1 MADPFL
7 GIFDGVNNGLDE
19 LGLGSTL
26 GSNGSQGGQMQ
37 ERLQH
42 SASFGGFQAQSPSN
56 SNQPKLQH
64 FDERSSASPFLPPS
78 QKLQHFNDP
87 LLSSSPQRFHSLQS
101 SSQQQFGEFRPP
113 SQINMCWPRGQ
124 TSRSSP
130 NYTGFSQ
137 ASEQSPFRQPF
148 GYGFPRSSSPR
159 LQHFANQSPMNSSP
173 DIFPSG
179 ASQSPRLQHPNQSP
193 SLPYSGSSPKGTSP
207 KTMESNQQQK
217 QKQISPQQ
225 ALFRHLQGSEG
236 NQQQVELG
244 GQGRLQHLVSG
255 NTVDLDHNKSSL
267 PGAAGDGNFPYNPFQ
282 GGPRPPMGMHQNSP
296 QSNYNSQ
303 QFQNP
308 QYAAFNGGVSSG
320 ADQDMFNPG
329 NHNNMA
335 TPQQPGFTFT
345 NLQMSDPQD
354 LMQVKTSAILL
365 QMQRIQQQI
374 QQMRDMGQPSQ
385 MQQLQ
390 FQFQRLYQIYAMQQQ
405 QRVQPNFQP
414 QNYDQ
419 MRFIQQQ
426 RQQEKANR
434 IAVEAMAKAA
444 LQNSDGRS
452 MMPGFPPMSSG
463 QRMMTNPSAV
473 NTGALDFSRHPMP
486 ADPISLGPSIVS
498 KPAPVRSSQTSRP
511 PATVLAKPAPIRSR
525 KDSSDA
531 EPSPPN
537 SPSYLEEDHASN
549 ITRRS
554 LRERKKKTYKDDFD
568 YNLSEEEGEKETAE
582 GGVPATF
589 PGDSTGQAHI
599 PVGPEV
605 EETTTVEKILA
616 MRTKQ
621 DEEFGSYEEFLVK
634 FKNYSY
640 LHCEWATAE
649 KLARGDKRI
658 HMKIKRYRAKQQ
670 NSMAFFSEL
679 DEEPFNPDYV
689 EVDRVLD
696 MSTGVDQNTGEPIT
710 HYLVKWCSQPYEES
724 TWEIEADV
732 DETKIKQFH
741 KLKEHPPMALR
752 QFRPRPY
759 PHEWCKMA
767 ASPVYKEGN
776 TLRDYQLE
784 GVNWL
789 TFCWCN
795 RQNSILADEMGLG
808 KTIQSISFLVEMQR
822 YGVRGPFLVIA
833 PLSTISNWQREFET
847 WSDINAVV
855 YHGSASSRHLI
866 QEYEFYFRDEHG
878 QPIPGL
884 YKFEAMVTTY
894 EIIIADNMQLSAVP
908 WRCVV
913 IDEAHR
919 LKNRNC
925 KLLEGLNN
933 LSMEHRILLTGTPLQ
948 NNVDELFSL
957 LNFLEPAQF
966 PSQVAFLMEFGDLK
980 TEAQVEKLKQLLK
993 PMMLRRLKEDVEKN
1007 IAPKEETIIEV
1018 ELTTIQK
1025 KLYRAILERNF
1036 AFLSK
1041 GATSS
1046 ANVPNLMN
1054 TMMELR
1060 KCCNHPFLITG
1071 AEEKV
1076 LAEHNLSLVEKTVKH
1091 VNIMIDASGKLVLIH
1106 KLLPKLKSSGHKVLV
1121 FSQMVRCLDILEDYL
1136 VHMRYPYE
1144 RIDGRVR
1151 GNLRQAAID
1160 RFSKPDSDRFVF
1172 LLCTR
1177 AGGLGINLTAADTV
1191 IIFDSDWNPQND
1203 IQAQARC
1210 HRIGQSKSVKVYRL
1224 ITRNSYEREMFDR
1237 ASMKLGL
1244 DKAVLQSMNTKENA
1258 SNNQSLSKRE
1268 IEDLLRKGA
1277 YGAIMEEE
1285 NDDSSKFCEEDIDQI
1300 LERRTQVIQIESQ
1313 GKGSTFAKASF
1324 VSSKGEEDI
1333 DIDDPDFWQKWAKKA
1348 ELDVDLMNK
1357 DNRIIDA
1364 PRQRKQTKRY
1374 GNEDGDFEL
1383 SDLDLEEDDEAP
1395 LPRRSSWTRVECFRV
1410 EKNLLIYGWGQWK
1423 DIISSGR
1430 FKTKV
1435 SERDVEAISRT
1446 ILVYCLHHYKGDEKV
1461 KCFIRDLVKASVT
1474 RERLPSE
1481 ERDATYTPLPLT
1493 GKTKT
1498 RNKKGK
1504 SSNKN
1509 KSAIA
1514 LLEVGS
1520 EWRTCDP
1527 ESIILDEGYKKHLQH
1542 HCNKIL
1548 LRVKLLYFLRHEVIG
1563 KLGPKIKEGCNA
1575 SELDITIYPPEG
1587 DPPANWWDE
1596 ECDKSLL
1603 VGVYKYGYEHYKT
1616 MRADPSLCF
1625 LLRVGLPNNM
1635 NESMTGEPTD
1645 PDDRD
1650 EDDGDANDDPDYQ
1663 QPSSL
1668 SQKDDDND
1676 DDEDDKDTVSAVSS
1690 PGTPR
1695 KADKTYDAAAGEV
1708 RGSTRLRWPTSSDL
1722 NTRLRRIIAG
1732 YQRVVK
1738 KQELKK
1744 AAAEK
1749 ERERKERFEEAVRQK
1764 ELKKA
1769 EMAQK
1774 WSKREEVDFYRT
1786 VSTFGVEFNKKD
1798 GTYDW
1803 SRFRRLARLD
1813 KKNDERLTQ
1822 YYLDFM
1828 AMCRRVCG
1836 QATEEDAGKGTG
1848 VEAISEERASR
1859 SLYRIQLLSKIREE
1873 VLPHEKLDERLQLAQ
1888 PSSSFPDWWQCG
1900 KHDKDLLL
1908 GVAKHGISRTDFNLL
1923 SDAELSFMDVIS
1935 KLPSNPGGLLVN
1947 KVPGD
1952 EKTPSP
1958 AGGMK
1963 TESSLPFDRF
1973 SPLENDLGDGQG
1985 DQPMKSLSQQL
1996 PDYGTPSEEV
2006 LSSPSEKM
2014 PKLPPPESTALSS
2027 PSVKPDPDAS
2037 VTMSYG
2043 SVSSDQDS
2051 AALAQG
2057 QRIVKDAA
2065 PSLVVEPKIEDME
2078 ESSRQNTPTPTQLN
2092 PGAGQDEESQLSFNQ
2107 DNQSSDTSLFSVRWP
2122 KDKVVIQRLD
2132 QLCECVLKGEWPIV
2146 SKVADA
2152 LLQNQLAANSPM
2164 SAGYPGIAD
2173 VDMASLPP
2181 GFAVGEDGV
2190 PEDPSKAFKLKRLDG
2205 LKLTFKKNRRKRK
2218 RDAEMSEGLG
2228 EDGGPGLPEPGYR
2241 KMPAQ
2246 VHDGEWNEGMMN
2258 LEAQG
2263 HDFRWDAAP
2272 IGVKPPRKKRASKKE
2287 KGEKPEKPPGKKRG
2301 RKPKTDKLGSAG
2313 RLADTGGVAIPPE
2326 GAALEWTG
2334 FSLSGRVEGDINR
2347 VSVIEET
2354 NAGHGRTTL
2363 PKSPHESGPKP
2374 AFSTFAEEYKNSSGL
2389 ESDPLGTSGQDDTV
2403 IVIDR
2408 ETGRKLVGNV
2418 APKLSNLVEWLQLNT
2433 SYDVAEESAAFVRSK
2448 GILPSSLLNRLSSD
2462 KKSKPTTPKASGAQS
2477 SHHLPGSYNDMNYGA
2492 SVPKSQFDS
2501 PSSTSLT
2508 STAKSDSH
2516 NEPARAAFP
2525 YDSSHFGNFSH
2536 AMPFGPF
2543 GHMPP
2548 YYASYGM
2555 GMAPNSQGSTAFG
2568 GDSAVSKPAQSPVS
2582 PSRSSAHVA
2591 FNNSSYSSLYAGQ
2604 QLGSGTQGYP
2614 SNAFSYQLLNNGNHP
2629 TASSLSP
2636 KGDLLADNASHGSSS
2651 MGSDV
2656 SSQSSPEH
2664 D

>member
-1 MADPFL
+1 
-7 GIFDGVNNGLDE
+7 
-19 LGLGSTL
+19 
-26 GSNGSQGGQMQ
+26 
-37 ERLQH
+37 
-42 SASFGGFQAQSPSN
+42 
-56 SNQPKLQH
+56 
-64 FDERSSASPFLPPS
+64 
-78 QKLQHFNDP
+78 
-87 LLSSSPQRFHSLQS
+87 
-101 SSQQQFGEFRPP
+101 
-113 SQINMCWPRGQ
+113 MCWPRGQ

-130 NYTGFSQ
+130 NYSGFSHG
-137 ASEQSPFRQPF
+137 SEQAPFRQPF

-173 DIFPSG
+173 DRFATGP
-179 ASQSPRLQHPNQSP
+179 SQSPQLQHPSQSSSVP
-193 SLPYSGSSPKGTSP
+193 FSVSSPKGTSP
-207 KTMESNQQQK
+207 KTIETPQQQK
-217 QKQISPQQ
+217 HNQISPQQ
-225 ALFRHLQGSEG
+225 TPYRSVHGSEG
-236 NQQQVELG
+236 NQQQMEIG
-244 GQGRLQHLVSG
+244 GQSRLQHLVSG
-255 NTVDLDHNKSSL
+255 DAIDRDQGKSLSSQAE
-267 PGAAGDGNFPYNPFQ
+267 GSFPYNTFPS
-282 GGPRPPMGMHQNSP
+282 GSLPATAVHQNLVPTGFST
-296 QSNYNSQ
+296 QQYQNQ
-303 QFQNP
+303 QFS
-308 QYAAFNGGVSSG
+308 AFNGGMQSG
-320 ADQDMFNPG
+320 VDSKEMYTPG
-329 NHNNMA
+329 NQQTLSTN
-335 TPQQPGFTFT
+335 QQPGYPFT
-345 NLQMSDPQD
+345 NLQITDPQQ

-374 QQMRDMGQPSQ
+374 QQMREMGQPAQ

-390 FQFQRLYQIYAMQQQ
+390 FQFQRLYQLYVMQQQ
-405 QRVQPNFQP
+405 RQVQSKFQNQNF
-414 QNYDQ
+414 DQ
-419 MRFIQQQ
+419 LRFLQQQ

-444 LQNSDGRS
+444 LHSVDGIS
-452 MMPGFPPMSSG
+452 AMPGFPPMAPG
-463 QRMMTNPSAV
+463 QGFMGNPQGG
-473 NTGALDFSRHPMP
+473 NTGMVDLSRHPKP
-486 ADPISLGPSIVS
+486 AEPINLGPSIVS
-498 KPAPVRSSQTSRP
+498 KPVPMRNIHTSRP
-511 PATVLAKPAPIRSR
+511 PATVLAKPTPVRNR

-537 SPSYLEEDHASN
+537 SPSYFEEDIGDHESS

-554 LRERKKKTYKDDFD
+554 LRERKKRTYKDDFD
-568 YNLSEEEGEKETAE
+568 YNLSDEDGEKEHVDSAVPPTYT
-582 GGVPATF
+582 GDGVA
-589 PGDSTGQAHI
+589 QNYV

-605 EETTTVEKILA
+605 EETMTVEKILA
-616 MRTKQ
+616 LRTKQ
-621 DEEFGSYEEFLVK
+621 DEGLGTYEEFFVK

-640 LHCEWATAE
+640 LHCEWATTE

-658 HMKIKRYRAKQQ
+658 HMKIKRYKVKQQ
-670 NSMAFFSEL
+670 NSMSLFSEM

-696 MSTGVDQNTGEPIT
+696 MSTGVDQSSGEPIT
-710 HYLVKWCSQPYEES
+710 HFLVKWRSQPYEES

-732 DETKIKQFH
+732 DEGKIKQFH
-741 KLKEHPPMALR
+741 KLKELPPVQLR

-759 PHEWCKMA
+759 PHEWFKLD
-767 ASPVYKEGN
+767 ASHVYKNSN
-776 TLRDYQLE
+776 TLREYQLE

-808 KTIQSISFLVEMQR
+808 KTIQSISFLIEMQR

-847 WSDINAVV
+847 WSEINAVV

-866 QEYEFYFRDEHG
+866 QEYEFYLRDEHG
-878 QPIPGL
+878 QPVPGL
-884 YKFEAMVTTY
+884 FKFEAMITTY
-894 EIIIADNMQLSAVP
+894 EIIIADNVQLSAVP

-925 KLLEGLNN
+925 KLLEGLKN

-1041 GATSS
+1041 GSTSS

-1060 KCCNHPFLITG
+1060 KCCNHPFLING

-1076 LAEHNLSLVEKTVKH
+1076 LSEHKLSMTEKTAKH
-1091 VNIMIDASGKLVLIH
+1091 ATIMIDASGKLVLIH
-1106 KLLPKLKSSGHKVLV
+1106 KLLPKLKANGHKVLI

-1210 HRIGQSKSVKVYRL
+1210 HRIGQSRSVKVYRL

-1258 SNNQSLSKRE
+1258 GNNQAMSKKE

-1277 YGAIMEEE
+1277 YGAVMEEE
-1285 NDDSSKFCEEDIDQI
+1285 NDEGSKFCEEDIDQI

-1324 VSSKGEEDI
+1324 VSSKGEEEI

-1348 ELDVDLMNK
+1348 DLDVDLMNK

-1423 DIISSGR
+1423 DVIASGR

-1461 KCFIRDLVKASVT
+1461 KGFMRDLIKASAT

-1493 GKTKT
+1493 GKGKG
-1498 RNKKGK
+1498 RSKKGK
-1504 SSNKN
+1504 TSNKN

-1527 ESIILDEGYKKHLQH
+1527 ETLILDEGYKKHLQH

-1548 LRVKLLYFLRHEVIG
+1548 LRVKLLFFLRHEVIG
-1563 KLGPKIKEGCNA
+1563 VLGPKIKEGCNA
-1575 SELDITIYPPEG
+1575 RDVDIVIHPPEG
-1587 DPPANWWDE
+1587 DPPASWWDE

-1603 VGVYKYGYEHYKT
+1603 IGVYKYGYEHYNSI
-1616 MRADPSLCF
+1616 RSDPSLCF
-1625 LLRVGLPNNM
+1625 LSRVGLPNDM
-1635 NESMTGEPTD
+1635 NDSTAGEPTD

-1650 EDDGDANDDPDYQ
+1650 EDDANDDPDYQ
-1663 QPSSL
+1663 QPASV
-1668 SQKDDDND
+1668 SQKDDDL

-1695 KADKTYDAAAGEV
+1695 KTDKMAEGGGEAK
-1708 RGSTRLRWPTSSDL
+1708 GTPSLRWPTPSDL

-1738 KQELKK
+1738 KAELKK

-1786 VSTFGVEFNKKD
+1786 VSSFGVEYNKKN

-1803 SRFRRLARLD
+1803 SRFRRQARLD
-1813 KKNDERLTQ
+1813 KKNDERLTA
-1822 YYLDFM
+1822 YYIDFM

-1836 QATEEDAGKGTG
+1836 QATEEDAGKGIS

-1859 SLYRIQLLSKIREE
+1859 SLYRIQLLSKVREE

-1888 PSSSFPDWWQCG
+1888 ASSSFPDWWQCG
-1900 KHDKDLLL
+1900 KHDKDLLI

-1923 SDAELSFMDVIS
+1923 SDPELSFMEDIP
-1935 KLPSNPGGLLVN
+1935 KINSNLGTAQINRSTTL
-1947 KVPGD
+1947 GD
-1952 EKTPSP
+1952 DKMPSP
-1958 AGGMK
+1958 SESAR
-1963 TESSLPFDRF
+1963 TESFAVERF
-1973 SPLENDLGDGQG
+1973 SPHGQG
-1985 DQPMKSLSQQL
+1985 NGQEDETIQPMSQQL
-1996 PDYGTPSEEV
+1996 SSEDKMSTFVSPVALSGPFTQSSVTPTPVTTSLKTEDPKP
-2006 LSSPSEKM
+2006 LANAFASGSPG
-2014 PKLPPPESTALSS
+2014 STSALSS
-2027 PSVKPDPDAS
+2027 QVLREDSSTCVDPKAEAED
-2037 VTMSYG
+2037 MDD
-2043 SVSSDQDS
+2043 VSSHS
-2051 AALAQG
+2051 
-2057 QRIVKDAA
+2057 
-2065 PSLVVEPKIEDME
+2065 SLVPSHI
-2078 ESSRQNTPTPTQLN
+2078 N
-2092 PGAGQDEESQLSFNQ
+2092 PAACQDDDSQLSYNQ
-2107 DNQSSDTSLFSVRWP
+2107 ESQSSESSLFSVRWP

-2132 QLCECVLKGEWPIV
+2132 QLCGCVLKGEWPVV
-2146 SKVADA
+2146 SKAAEA
-2152 LLQNQLAANSPM
+2152 LLHSQMAANSPM
-2164 SAGYPGIAD
+2164 SAGHGD
-2173 VDMASLPP
+2173 MDMAPLPP
-2181 GFAVGEDGV
+2181 GLVVGEDGL

-2205 LKLTFKKNRRKRK
+2205 LKLTFKKNRKKRK
-2218 RDAEMSEGLG
+2218 KETDLAEGLLDEG
-2228 EDGGPGLPEPGYR
+2228 ELAPKDPGHG
-2241 KMPAQ
+2241 KMSARVP
-2246 VHDGEWNEGMMN
+2246 HDGEWSEGMIAMET
-2258 LEAQG
+2258 LG
-2263 HDFRWDAAP
+2263 HNFRWDP
-2272 IGVKPPRKKRASKKE
+2272 SLGVKPPKKKRASKKE
-2287 KGEKPEKPPGKKRG
+2287 KGEKPEKVPTGKKRG

-2313 RLADTGGVAIPPE
+2313 RLSDTGGA
-2326 GAALEWTG
+2326 AALEWTG
-2334 FSLSGRVEGDINR
+2334 FPHPNTIQVGANPAVGEESSVSQARAGLS
-2347 VSVIEET
+2347 
-2354 NAGHGRTTL
+2354 
-2363 PKSPHESGPKP
+2363 KSPHESGTNASFP
-2374 AFSTFAEEYKNSSGL
+2374 AFSDELKNSGRDGDSMK
-2389 ESDPLGTSGQDDTV
+2389 V
-2403 IVIDR
+2403 ISQSEPISVVDR
-2408 ETGRKLVGNV
+2408 ETGRKLAASN
-2418 APKLSNLVEWLQLNT
+2418 APTLSNLVEWLQRNGN
-2433 SYDVAEESAAFVRSK
+2433 YDVAEESVALVRNK
-2448 GILPSSLLNRLSSD
+2448 GILPASLQDRLSQGGMNSNRTTPPAVGPPHTAHQLYGSYQVSKPPFDSSLSS
-2462 KKSKPTTPKASGAQS
+2462 T
-2477 SHHLPGSYNDMNYGA
+2477 
-2492 SVPKSQFDS
+2492 
-2501 PSSTSLT
+2501 TSLT
-2508 STAKSDSH
+2508 SAPSTNTLSDPMRS
-2516 NEPARAAFP
+2516 NFP
-2525 YDSSHFGNFSH
+2525 FDSGHFGNFPH
-2536 AMPFGPF
+2536 TMPFGPF
-2543 GHMPP
+2543 GPVS
-2548 YYASYGM
+2548 YYAPYGM
-2555 GMAPNSQGSTAFG
+2555 GMAANPHGNTSFSEST
-2568 GDSAVSKPAQSPVS
+2568 KTKQAQSPVS
-2582 PSRSSAHVA
+2582 PVPSSSHLM
-2591 FNNSSYSSLYAGQ
+2591 FNNVFSSMYAGSQ
-2604 QLGSGTQGYP
+2604 PGSVTQGYSP
-2614 SNAFSYQLLNNGNHP
+2614 SVSSNAFPYPLVNNGNIE
-2629 TASSLSP
+2629 TSALTTG
-2636 KGDLLADNASHGSSS
+2636 KADVLQDSVSRGSSS

-2656 SSQSSPEH
+2656 SSHGSPENES
-2664 D
+2664 

>member
-1 MADPFL
+1 M
-7 GIFDGVNNGLDE
+7 
-19 LGLGSTL
+19 
-26 GSNGSQGGQMQ
+26 
-37 ERLQH
+37 QH
-42 SASFGGFQAQSPSN
+42 SASFPGFQSQSPSN
-56 SNQPKLQH
+56 TNQTKLQH
-64 FDERSSASPFLPPS
+64 FDDRSSGSPFLPPS

-101 SSQQQFGEFRPP
+101 SSPQQFSEFRPP

-124 TSRSSP
+124 QPSRSSP
-130 NYTGFSQ
+130 NYSGFSQ
-137 ASEQSPFRQPF
+137 GSEQSPFRQPF

-173 DIFPSG
+173 DRFVTGP
-179 ASQSPRLQHPNQSP
+179 SQSPRLQHPNPSP

-207 KTMESNQQQK
+207 KTMEPNQQQK

-225 ALFRHLQGSEG
+225 ALYRHLQGAEG
-236 NQQQVELG
+236 NQQQIELG
-244 GQGRLQHLVSG
+244 GQGRLQHLVSS
-255 NTVDLDHNKSSL
+255 NTGDIDQGKPSL
-267 PGAAGDGNFPYNPFQ
+267 PGPGDGNFPYNPFQ
-282 GGPRPPMGMHQNSP
+282 SGSRPPMAMNRNSP
-296 QSNYNSQ
+296 QAGYNSQ

-308 QYAAFNGGVSSG
+308 QYAAFNGGVPG
-320 ADQDMFNPG
+320 GVDQDMFGPG
-329 NHNNMA
+329 NQHNMAA
-335 TPQQPGFTFT
+335 TPQQPGYPYT
-345 NLQMSDPQD
+345 NLQMSDPQE

-374 QQMRDMGQPSQ
+374 QQMREMGQTSQ

-405 QRVQPNFQP
+405 RRVQPNFQP
-414 QNYDQ
+414 QNFDQ
-419 MRFIQQQ
+419 MRFIQQR

-444 LQNSDGRS
+444 LHNSDGMA

-463 QRMMTNPSAV
+463 QRMMGNPSAV
-473 NTGALDFSRHPMP
+473 NTGMMDLSRHPMP
-486 ADPISLGPSIVS
+486 AEPINLGPSIVQ

-511 PATVLAKPAPIRSR
+511 PATVLAKPAPIRNR

-537 SPSYLEEDHASN
+537 SPSYFEEDHSHVSS

-568 YNLSEEEGEKETAE
+568 YNLSEEEGEKEPTE
-582 GGVPATF
+582 GGVQAAF
-589 PGDSTGQAHI
+589 PVDGTGQGYI

-621 DEEFGSYEEFLVK
+621 DEELGNYEEFMVK

-658 HMKIKRYRAKQQ
+658 HMKIKRYKAKQQ

-696 MSTGVDQNTGEPIT
+696 MSTGVDQNSGEPIT
-710 HYLVKWCSQPYEES
+710 HYLVKWSSQPYEES

-732 DETKIKQFH
+732 DEAKIKQFQR
-741 KLKEHPPMALR
+741 LKELPPMQLR

-759 PHEWCKMA
+759 PHEWCKMDTTH
-767 ASPVYKEGN
+767 VYNNNN

-808 KTIQSISFLVEMQR
+808 KTIQSISFLIEMQR

-855 YHGSASSRHLI
+855 YHGSSSSRHLI
-866 QEYEFYFRDEHG
+866 QEYEFYFRDERG

-884 YKFEAMVTTY
+884 FKFEALITTY

-980 TEAQVEKLKQLLK
+980 TEAQVDKLKQLLK

-1041 GATSS
+1041 GVSSS

-1060 KCCNHPFLITG
+1060 KCCNHPFLING
-1071 AEEKV
+1071 AEDKV
-1076 LAEHNLSLVEKTVKH
+1076 LSEHNLSLVEKTAQH
-1091 VNIMIDASGKLVLIH
+1091 ASIMIEASGKLVLIH

-1210 HRIGQSKSVKVYRL
+1210 HRIGQSRSVKVYRL

-1300 LERRTQVIQIESQ
+1300 LERRTQIIQIESQ

-1324 VSSKGEEDI
+1324 VSSKGEEEI

-1348 ELDVDLMNK
+1348 ELDVDMMNK

-1374 GNEDGDFEL
+1374 GNEDGEFEL
-1383 SDLDLEEDDEAP
+1383 SDLDLEEDEEAP

-1423 DIISSGR
+1423 DVIASGR

-1461 KCFIRDLVKASVT
+1461 KGFIRDLIKASAT

-1504 SSNKN
+1504 TSNKN

-1514 LLEVGS
+1514 LFEVSS

-1527 ESIILDEGYKKHLQH
+1527 ETLILDEGYKKHLQH

-1548 LRVKLLYFLRHEVIG
+1548 LRVKLLFFLRHEVIG
-1563 KLGPKIKEGCNA
+1563 KLGPKIKEGCSA
-1575 SELDITIYPPEG
+1575 SDVDIIIYPPEG
-1587 DPPANWWDE
+1587 DPPATWWDE

-1603 VGVYKYGYEHYKT
+1603 IGVYKYGYEHYKT

-1625 LLRVGLPNNM
+1625 LSKVGLPNNM
-1635 NESMTGEPTD
+1635 NDSIGGEATD
-1645 PDDRD
+1645 PDDRYDD
-1650 EDDGDANDDPDYQ
+1650 EPNDDPDYQ
-1663 QPSSL
+1663 QPASM
-1668 SQKDDDND
+1668 SQKDEDM

-1695 KADKTYDAAAGEV
+1695 KMDKSYEAVGGEA
-1708 RGSTRLRWPTSSDL
+1708 RGNASLRWPTPSDL

-1786 VSTFGVEFNKKD
+1786 VSTFGVEYNKED

-1813 KKNDERLTQ
+1813 KKNDERLTA
-1822 YYLDFM
+1822 YYIDFM

-1836 QATEEDAGKGTG
+1836 QATEDDAGRGTS

-1888 PSSSFPDWWQCG
+1888 PSPSFPDWWQCG
-1900 KHDKDLLL
+1900 KHDKDLLI
-1908 GVAKHGISRTDFNLL
+1908 GVTKHGISRTDFNLL
-1923 SDAELSFMDVIS
+1923 SDSELSFMEVIS
-1935 KLPSNPGGLLVN
+1935 KMPSNPGTTPMN
-1947 KVPGD
+1947 KVLGD
-1952 EKTPSP
+1952 EKMSSP
-1958 AGGMK
+1958 AGSIK
-1963 TESSLPFDRF
+1963 TESSVPFDGF
-1973 SPLENDLGDGQG
+1973 SPLNNDHEDGQREEVI
-1985 DQPMKSLSQQL
+1985 KSFSQQL
-1996 PDYGTPSEEV
+1996 PTGEKVPEV
-2006 LSSPSEKM
+2006 GGSGSPSQAEQM
-2014 PKLPPPESTALSS
+2014 RTTPPSTSMASAS
-2027 PSVKPDPDAS
+2027 TSVKTEEQTPMAELYRS
-2037 VTMSYG
+2037 G
-2043 SVSSDQDS
+2043 SPGADFVPPVQEQSIIKEENILS
-2051 AALAQG
+2051 AAVG
-2057 QRIVKDAA
+2057 AA
-2065 PSLVVEPKIEDME
+2065 DPKAEDME
-2078 ESSRQNTPTPTQLN
+2078 DTSRHSTPVPSHLN
-2092 PGAGQDEESQLSFNQ
+2092 PGACQDEDSQLSFNQ
-2107 DNQSSDTSLFSVRWP
+2107 ESESSQTTSIFSVRWP

-2132 QLCECVLKGEWPIV
+2132 QLCDCVLKGEWPIV

-2164 SAGYPGIAD
+2164 SAGYPGLGD

-2181 GFAVGEDGV
+2181 GFAVGEDGL

-2218 RDAEMSEGLG
+2218 KDPEMAEGLS
-2228 EDGGPGLPEPGYR
+2228 EDGGPVHKEPGHR
-2241 KMPAQ
+2241 KMPAR
-2246 VHDGEWNEGMMN
+2246 VDGEWNEAMMN
-2258 LEAQG
+2258 MEAPG
-2263 HDFRWDAAP
+2263 HDFRWDP
-2272 IGVKPPRKKRASKKE
+2272 SMDVKPPKKKRASKKE
-2287 KGEKPEKPPGKKRG
+2287 KGEKPEKPPSGKKRG

-2313 RLADTGGVAIPPE
+2313 RLADTGGAAVPPD
-2326 GAALEWTG
+2326 GAALDWTG
-2334 FSLSGRVEGDINR
+2334 FSLPNTVEGGMNQ
-2347 VSVIEET
+2347 VSVIEEV
-2354 NAGHGRTTL
+2354 NAGHTRAPL
-2363 PKSPHESGPKP
+2363 SKSPHESGTKP
-2374 AFSTFAEEYKNSSGL
+2374 AFPAFADEFKNSSL
-2389 ESDPLGTSGQDDTV
+2389 EGDSISTNGQEETV
-2403 IVIDR
+2403 AVIDR
-2408 ETGRKLVGNV
+2408 NTGRKLVGNA
-2418 APKLSNLVEWLQLNT
+2418 APTLSNLVDWLQQNT
-2433 SYDVAEESAAFVRSK
+2433 SYDVAEESTAFVRSK
-2448 GILPSSLLNRLSSD
+2448 GILPASLLNRLSHGA
-2462 KKSKPTTPKASGAQS
+2462 KKSNPTTPTAAGAQT
-2477 SHHLPGSYNDMNYGA
+2477 SHHLYGSYNEMNYGA
-2492 SVPKSQFDS
+2492 TVSKSQFDS
-2501 PSSTSLT
+2501 SSLPSSTSLT
-2508 STAKSDSH
+2508 STAPSSTH
-2516 NEPARAAFP
+2516 SEPTRSSFP
-2525 YDSSHFGNFSH
+2525 FDSSQFGNFQHS
-2536 AMPFGPF
+2536 MPFGPF
-2543 GHMPP
+2543 GHMP

-2555 GMAPNSQGSTAFG
+2555 GMAANSQGSTSFG
-2568 GDSAVSKPAQSPVS
+2568 ENAASKQSQSPVS
-2582 PSRSSAHVA
+2582 PSPTSSHVM
-2591 FNNSSYSSLYAGQ
+2591 FNNSYSSLFAGQ
-2604 QLGSGTQGYP
+2604 QTGNGPQGYP
-2614 SNAFSYQLLNNGNHP
+2614 PGMASNAFSYPLLNNGNLA
-2629 TASSLSP
+2629 ASPLSS
-2636 KGDLLADNASHGSSS
+2636 KGDLLPDSASRGSSS
-2651 MGSDV
+2651 IGSDI
-2656 SSQSSPEH
+2656 SSQSSP
-2664 D
+2664 DNDC